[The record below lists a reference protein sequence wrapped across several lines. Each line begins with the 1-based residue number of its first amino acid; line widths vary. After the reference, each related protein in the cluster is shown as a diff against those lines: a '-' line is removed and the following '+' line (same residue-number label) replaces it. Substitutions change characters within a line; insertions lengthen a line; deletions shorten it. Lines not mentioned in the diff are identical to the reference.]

1 MTGTIPRIIHQSW
14 KTADLPSGT
23 SESWQHL
30 GADWEW
36 RLWTDADLLTLVQMH
51 YPHLEP
57 LYSSYPKNVQRADL
71 GRYLVLDHCGG
82 IYADLDTECL
92 IPPEVL
98 IGDRRIVLCEEP
110 PEHFFHARRLGLD
123 RLYFNGTMAG
133 PAKHPFWAH
142 LIQTVQR
149 CAHAG
154 GQVLEST
161 GPLALTGAVVTY
173 PNPDHLALNSCHLFA
188 PLTENGTVSDG
199 PRHGP
204 FAAVQLSNH
213 LWSGS
218 WWRETPRKRLEALR
232 KLARW
237 PRQLRGYLRKARYF
251 ATRGAHLTRE
261 KAAAQIDSG
270 LLHGPQ
276 GDRVA
281 VLIPVRDAEPWLDR
295 CLQLLLALDYPRDKL
310 SLVFCEGDSRD
321 GTAARLAAICTDHQA
336 AFRDIRVLTFA
347 GGPDS
352 ARATRGRP
360 KAQFARRANLA
371 KVRNHLID
379 HGLTPEDDWALWLDA
394 DICDYAPDVLRRL
407 MGAQSKVVTPDC
419 RLGPEGPS
427 FDLNAFTDTTDHR
440 DQQYYKHVRRGLF
453 MPPSDYPRRSHLHDL
468 RCLNRVPLTS
478 VGGTMLLVAADVHR
492 AGIRFPDIPYDDLLE
507 TEGFGRLCHHFG
519 VTPIGLP
526 NVVILHV
533 AS

>member
-1 MTGTIPRIIHQSW
+1 MTATIPRIIHQIW

-36 RLWTDADLLTLVQMH
+36 RLWSDADLLTLVQSH
-51 YPHLEP
+51 YPHLEA
-57 LYSSYPKNVQRADL
+57 LYLSYPKNVQRADL

-92 IPPEVL
+92 TPPEVL
-98 IGDRRIVLCEEP
+98 IGDSRIVLCEEP

-123 RLYFNGTMAG
+123 SLYFNGTMAG

-154 GQVLEST
+154 GRVLEST

-188 PLTENGTVSDG
+188 PLTEVGTVSNS

-204 FAAVQLSNH
+204 FAAVQISNH

-218 WWRETPRKRLEALR
+218 WWREKPRKRLEILR
-232 KLARW
+232 KLAGW
-237 PRQLRGYLRKARYF
+237 PRQLRGSLRKARYF
-251 ATRGAHLTRE
+251 ATRGPHLTRK
-261 KAAAQIDSG
+261 KAAAQIDSARLQAPLPTLG
-270 LLHGPQ
+270 
-276 GDRVA
+276 RVA
-281 VLIPVRDAEPWLDR
+281 VLIPVFGAEPRLDR
-295 CLQLLLALDYPRDKL
+295 CLQLLLALDYPKDQL
-310 SLVFCEGDSRD
+310 SLVFCQGDRRD
-321 GTAARLAAICTDHQA
+321 GTAAQLAEICTAHKA
-336 AFRDIRVLTFA
+336 AFRDIRVLTCGA
-347 GGPDS
+347 DG
-352 ARATRGRP
+352 ARDTKWQP
-360 KAQFARRANLA
+360 KAQLARRA
-371 KVRNHLID
+371 KVRNHLIE
-379 HGLTPEDDWALWLDA
+379 HGLTPEDDWALWLNVDV
-394 DICDYAPDVLRRL
+394 CDYPPDVLRRL
-407 MGAQSKVVTPDC
+407 LGAQSKVVTPDC
-419 RLGPEGPS
+419 RLTPEGPS
-427 FDLNAFTDTTDHR
+427 FDLSAFTDTTDHR
-440 DQQYYKHVRRGLF
+440 DAQYYKHVRRGLF
-453 MPPSDYPRRSHLHDL
+453 MPPSDYPPRSHLHDL
-468 RCLNRVPLTS
+468 RFLNRVPLTS
-478 VGGTMLLVAADVHR
+478 VGGTMLVAADVHR

-526 NVVILHV
+526 NLVILHV
-533 AS
+533 AA